1 MPKINKVAHVV
12 LAVSDVARS
21 KAFYREVLGMEVVS
35 DRPNQGPSAFLS
47 FGTQHHD
54 IAVFEDKGERT
65 KGTLGLVHVA
75 FQIEG
80 GLDEL
85 AEAHQL
91 LVRNGVPVDA
101 IMDHGFTRSVYFH
114 DPDGNGLEF
123 FVEAFADQAE
133 GLQYIRDHG
142 GTAKPLR
149 LPEVKVEAQA

>member
-1 MPKINKVAHVV
+1 MVKINKVAHVV
-12 LAVSDVARS
+12 LHASDFEKSVAFFRDS
-21 KAFYREVLGMEVVS
+21 LEMEMVDCRKEVGRAFFSL
-35 DRPNQGPSAFLS
+35 
-47 FGTQHHD
+47 GTQHHD

-123 FVEAFADQAE
+123 FVETFADQAE

-142 GTAKPLR
+142 GSAKPLQ
-149 LPEVKVEAQA
+149 LPEVKVKAQA

>member
-1 MPKINKVAHVV
+1 MVKINKVAHVV
-12 LAVSDVARS
+12 LHASDFEKSVAFFRDS
-21 KAFYREVLGMEVVS
+21 LEMEMVDYRKEVGRAFFSL
-35 DRPNQGPSAFLS
+35 
-47 FGTQHHD
+47 GTQHHD

-114 DPDGNGLEF
+114 DPALHHDEFGLSSESGHLKGNLVGFPDVVGIEKRQMRR
-123 FVEAFADQAE
+123 V
-133 GLQYIRDHG
+133 G
-142 GTAKPLR
+142 
-149 LPEVKVEAQA
+149 